1 MCSYSSMEWLRVV
14 LLCALHHQEKCSKA
28 NREAKPA
35 MEVSMYFVHTGQSRT
50 TRKPW
55 RMRVLVLLPLGL
67 LLAFCAGAYAQGRAT
82 IFGVVT
88 DPTGAAVSGAA
99 ITATDVAT
107 QQSRKT
113 ISGSDGSYV
122 IPELEPGDY
131 RLTAEANGFETYLQ
145 RGISLQ
151 VDENRRSVIQLT
163 LGATT
168 QQVIVNAGTVQV
180 DTRSPTISEVVDSER
195 VKDLPLNGRNAL
207 QLQSLVAG
215 AGGISTGGGGQAENN
230 VTAINGARQA
240 ENNYTLDGADNEDPF
255 FFTPAVF
262 PNPDAL
268 AEFSLQ
274 TSNYGAQ
281 TGLGAGAQMNAITK
295 SGTNSLHGTLFEY
308 LRNQAFDAKGYFA
321 RTLPPF
327 HQNQFGGTVGGPVWK
342 NHTFFFFAY
351 QGTRQR
357 NSPSSATLTV
367 PDAAERSGNFSE
379 IAKQLTLPGTT
390 TPVRGNIFPASSLNQ
405 ASLAFLNTFVP
416 LPNSANN
423 IYSYSPNSLM
433 NDDQYIG
440 RLDTSL
446 AQNNQLSGRIL
457 NDANST
463 NQIPATTNLP
473 GFLASI
479 AYVDWNLAINDT
491 QTFSAT
497 LLNQFTFGFN
507 DIQRVQTPVIPTQK
521 TWEDLGAGVVR
532 AATGPIGYDTE
543 VQGYFTA
550 ESRWPL
556 SQYRHGFQYS
566 DSVSWTHNAHTVYFG
581 GDIRQSYTHQF
592 QTFLSDGQFIFS
604 AIYTGNQLADFET
617 GHQASFAQNSF
628 NAGEPTNL
636 LPDLFIQDDWK
647 LSRRLTVN
655 SGLRWNPFVPYRDR
669 LNAISQFMPGQQST
683 IYPTAPVGYV
693 FSRRCGHFAKHH
705 RYPLARLRAASWS
718 GL

>member
-1 MCSYSSMEWLRVV
+1 MEIPL
-14 LLCALHHQEKCSKA
+14 
-28 NREAKPA
+28 
-35 MEVSMYFVHTGQSRT
+35 YFSQSGQGRISRGHW
-50 TRKPW
+50 RKD
-55 RMRVLVLLPLGL
+55 VLVSLSITL
-67 LLAFCAGAYAQGRAT
+67 LLAWCPSAHAQGRAT

-88 DPTGAAVSGAA
+88 DQTGAAISGAA
-99 ITATDVAT
+99 ITAINVST
-107 QQSRKT
+107 QQSRHT
-113 ISGSDGSYV
+113 TSGSDGSYV
-122 IPELEPGDY
+122 IPELEPGNY
-131 RLTAEANGFETYLQ
+131 RLTAEANGFETYIQ
-145 RGISLQ
+145 QAITLQ
-151 VDENRRSVIQLT
+151 VDENRRSMIQLT
-163 LGATT
+163 LGSTT
-168 QQVIVNAGTVQV
+168 QQVVVNAGTVQV
-180 DTRSPTISEVVDSER
+180 DTRSPTISEVVDSAR

-215 AGGISTGGGGQAENN
+215 AGGISTGGGGQAENS
-230 VTAINGARQA
+230 VTSINGARQA

-321 RTLPPF
+321 KTLPPF
-327 HQNQFGGTVGGPVWK
+327 HQNQFGGTIGGPIWK

-357 NSPSSATLTV
+357 SSPSAATLVV
-367 PDAAERSGNFSE
+367 PDTAERGGNFSE
-379 IAKQLTLPGTT
+379 VAKPLTFPGTT
-390 TPVRGNIFPASSLNQ
+390 THVPGNIFPTASLNR

-416 LPNSANN
+416 LPNSPNN
-423 IYSYSPNSLM
+423 VYSYSANSLM

-446 AQNNQLSGRIL
+446 SQNNQLSGRIL
-457 NDANST
+457 QDANVT
-463 NQIPATTNLP
+463 NQIPVTTNLP

-479 AYVDWNLAINDT
+479 AYVNWNLAINDT
-491 QTFSAT
+491 HTFSAT

-507 DIQRVQTPVIPTQK
+507 DIQRVQTPVIPVQK
-521 TWEDLGAGVVR
+521 TWGDLGAGVVR

-556 SQYRHGFQYS
+556 NQYRHGFQYS
-566 DSVSWTHNAHTVYFG
+566 DSLSWTHNAHTVYFG

-617 GHQASFAQNSF
+617 GHQASFLQNSF
-628 NAGEPTNL
+628 NAGEPANL

-647 LSRRLTVN
+647 LTRRLTVN

-669 LNAISQFMPGQQST
+669 LNAISQFIPGQQST
-683 IYPTAPVGYV
+683 TYPTAPAGYV
-693 FSRRCGHFAKHH
+693 FPGDRRHLAKHH
-705 RYPLARLRAASWS
+705 RHPLARLRAPRRS